1 MPPWRTV
8 YYWMRQRQDFAA
20 RIRDARKMGFDAIAE
35 EALLIADSPMMGEEI
50 EEDGERVK
58 VRRADMLG
66 HRKLQVWARLQL
78 LAKWCPEKYGDRTAM
93 ELTGKDGGPVV
104 QEVVRRIVDPRKDAD
119 GGGSL

>member
-1 MPPWRTV
+1 
-8 YYWMRQRQDFAA
+8 
-20 RIRDARKMGFDAIAE
+20 MGFDAIAE